1 MTTTTIRM
9 PQDLKARITKAVK
22 RSGTTTHGFILEAI
36 AEKVGKEE
44 LRSDFEK
51 TADDRFAT
59 IAATGKSV
67 PWQAMREYLQ
77 DRVAGKKAVR
87 PQPRKLGRQ

>member
-9 PQDLKARITKAVK
+9 PADLKARIAKAVK
-22 RSGTTTHGFILEAI
+22 RSGTTSHSFILEAI

-44 LRSDFEK
+44 LRSDFDQ
-51 TADDRFAT
+51 TADDRFAA

-77 DRVAGKKAVR
+77 HRVTGKQARR
-87 PQPRKLGRQ
+87 PLPRKLGR